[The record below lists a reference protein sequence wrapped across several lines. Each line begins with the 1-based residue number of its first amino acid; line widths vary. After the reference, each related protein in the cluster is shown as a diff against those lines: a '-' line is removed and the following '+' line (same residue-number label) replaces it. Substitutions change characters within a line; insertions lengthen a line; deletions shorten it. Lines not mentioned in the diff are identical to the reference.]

1 MSIQFREVEVKDV
14 YTAQNNN
21 ESNYSIIGSFVET
34 SITKDENRDVIFK
47 PLDPN
52 NFQLPVRHEIV
63 LGCRIDGVHYY
74 SSKVS
79 KLNSPIASPEPYVS
93 SFLSDT
99 PGDEPTEYG
108 RYFRLN
114 PSGSK
119 SLIPFEGD
127 TIIQGRFGNSIR
139 LGSNQYSDY
148 DIDENK
154 LDNNLQ
160 HTNSPNIKLVSG
172 ISNYP
177 VDDEGKDLRDAYLE
191 NMSTELSSIYLT
203 TNESTNIETYKFEE
217 NIYTGSPNVIIQSG
231 RIVFNAKNKIHFWS
245 SNINLGDSFLNLNF
259 GNETNL
265 EPMVLGNTLKI
276 LLKNILDVIENTII
290 GGGNTTLA
298 APYKNKFT
306 EVRQTLEDDDD
317 GILSK
322 FAKIRGNKNDD
333 EV

>member
-1 MSIQFREVEVKDV
+1 MVIDFQEVEVLSV
-14 YTAQNNN
+14 FTAREDDN
-21 ESNYSIIGSFVET
+21 SNYSILGRFVGLY
-34 SITKDENRDVIFK
+34 SNKSSVNPIVFK

-52 NFQLPVRHEIV
+52 NLQLPVVHEV
-63 LGCRIDGVHYY
+63 VMGCKVDGVNYY
-74 SSKVS
+74 TNKIS
-79 KLNSPIASPEPYVS
+79 KLNSPSVSPEVGKS
-93 SFLSDT
+93 QFLAKRENVDIKY
-99 PGDEPTEYG
+99 GD
-108 RYFRLN
+108 YFVVN

-139 LGSNQYSDY
+139 LGSNQYSDF
-148 DIDENK
+148 DTDELK
-154 LDNNLQ
+154 VKDNREFI
-160 HTNSPNIKLVSG
+160 NSPNIKLVSG

-177 VDDEGKDLRDAYLE
+177 VDDEGKDLRKSYLE
-191 NMSTELSSIYLT
+191 NIKNELSSIYLT
-203 TNESTNIETYKFEE
+203 TNEPTIIDTYKFDEITYAG
-217 NIYTGSPNVIIQSG
+217 NPNVIIQSDK
-231 RIVFNAKNKIHFWS
+231 IVFNAKDKINFWS

-265 EPMVLGNTLKI
+265 EPMVLGNTLKT
-276 LLKNILDVIENTII
+276 LLKDILDIIENTII
-290 GGGNTTLA
+290 GAGNTTLA

-306 EVRQTLEDDDD
+306 EVRQTLEDEDE

>member
-14 YTAQNNN
+14 FTAQNTN
-21 ESNYSIIGSFVET
+21 ENNYSIIGSFVES
-34 SITKDENRDVIFK
+34 SITKNENRNIIFK

-93 SFLSDT
+93 SFLSDK
-99 PGDEPTEYG
+99 PDNKPTEYG

-139 LGSNQYSDY
+139 LGSNQYSDF
-148 DIDENK
+148 DIDEQKVKDKKNF
-154 LDNNLQ
+154 
-160 HTNSPNIKLVSG
+160 TNSPNIKLVSG

-177 VDDEGKDLRDAYLE
+177 VPEDKDDLREGYLE
-191 NMSTELSSIYLT
+191 EMKNELSSIYLT
-203 TNESTNIETYKFEE
+203 TNESTNIETYKFDE
-217 NIYTGSPNVIIQSG
+217 ITYTGNPNVIIQSD

-265 EPMVLGNTLKI
+265 EPMVLGNTLKT
-276 LLKNILDVIENTII
+276 LLKDILDIIENTII
-290 GGGNTTLA
+290 GAGNTTLA

-306 EVRQTLEDDDD
+306 EVRQTLEDEDD

>member
-1 MSIQFREVEVKDV
+1 MVIDFQEVEVLSV
-14 YTAQNNN
+14 YTALTEGNNN
-21 ESNYSIIGSFVET
+21 YRILGRFVHKNINK
-34 SITKDENRDVIFK
+34 SLVNPIVFK

-52 NFQLPVRHEIV
+52 NLQLPVNHEIV
-63 LGCRIDGVHYY
+63 MGCRIDGINYY
-74 SSKVS
+74 TNKISR
-79 KLNSPIASPEPYVS
+79 LDSPSVSPEVGKS
-93 SFLSDT
+93 QFLAKRENT
-99 PGDEPTEYG
+99 NIKFGD
-108 RYFRLN
+108 YFTVN

-148 DIDENK
+148 DTDEFK
-154 LDNNLQ
+154 VKDSREF
-160 HTNSPNIKLVSG
+160 TNSPNIKLVSG

-177 VDDEGKDLRDAYLE
+177 VDDKGNDLRQSYIE
-191 NMSTELSSIYLT
+191 EMKNELSSIYLT
-203 TNESTNIETYKFEE
+203 TNELTNIETYKFDE
-217 NIYTGSPNVIIQSG
+217 ITYAGSPNVIIQSDK
-231 RIVFNAKNKIHFWS
+231 IVFNAKDKINFWS

-265 EPMVLGNTLKI
+265 EPMVLGNTLKT
-276 LLKNILDVIENTII
+276 LLTNILDIIENTII
-290 GGGNTTLA
+290 GAGNTTLA

-306 EVRQTLEDDDD
+306 EVRQTLEDEDD